1 MAWHNAPGQG
11 PSSAPVVAIGL
22 QQYGGAMLKSAIALS
37 VFALTIAFR
46 QQSSAPT
53 PVAEAS
59 IPAADA
65 AKVNPFKATPASLA
79 QARKM
84 YGYDCAMCHGA
95 TGNGK
100 GEVGASMNLKDYT
113 DPAALR
119 DRTAG
124 ELYYI
129 ILNGRGQMPGEAGRE
144 NEQGI
149 WNMVILV
156 RSFSRK

>member
-1 MAWHNAPGQG
+1 
-11 PSSAPVVAIGL
+11 
-22 QQYGGAMLKSAIALS
+22 MLKSALALS
-37 VFALTIAFR
+37 LFLLTIVPR
-46 QQSSAPT
+46 QQTGADAPKPAT
-53 PVAEAS
+53 DAP
-59 IPAADA
+59 IPAADV
-65 AKVNPFKATPASLA
+65 AKVNPVKATPASLA

-100 GEVGASMNLKDYT
+100 GDAAAGMTLKDYT

-119 DRTAG
+119 DRTDG

-129 ILNGRGQMPGEAGRE
+129 ILNGRGQMPPEAGRQ
-144 NEQGI
+144 NEQQI

-156 RSFSRK
+156 RSFAKK

>member
-1 MAWHNAPGQG
+1 
-11 PSSAPVVAIGL
+11 
-22 QQYGGAMLKSAIALS
+22 MLKPALALSLFLLAIA
-37 VFALTIAFR
+37 FH
-46 QQSSAPT
+46 QQPSADAPK
-53 PVAEAS
+53 PDAP

-65 AKVNPFKATPASLA
+65 AKVNPVKATPASLA
-79 QARKM
+79 AARKM

-95 TGNGK
+95 IGNGK
-100 GEVGASMNLKDYT
+100 GDAAAGMNLMDYT

-119 DRTAG
+119 DRTDG

-129 ILNGRGQMPGEAGRE
+129 ILNGRGQMPPEAGRQ
-144 NEQGI
+144 NEQQI